1 MYILRSMNLSLL
13 QRVSLGFG
21 GGINSIKTDF
31 FAFFLGFFYL
41 TFLGLDPLLTGTA
54 LLIALIFD
62 AFFDPIIGILSDRI
76 KSKFGR
82 RHVFMSLSII
92 PSAFFY
98 MMIFIP
104 NPDWSQNQIGL
115 FFWLLTS
122 VILTRF
128 FVSIFDIPHRAL
140 FAELGRSYF
149 NNAKVMSSREGYQ
162 WIIAAIH
169 SLVVYTFLGYYEDD
183 PDKWKYI
190 GLFGAGLMIIFGFLS
205 FFGSKILIPK
215 LYSWSNKGA
224 NYINFSKI
232 KSELGV
238 VIQNKSLLIFL
249 LGSLFIQASWGLAN
263 SLSFLTFTSFWD
275 LTPLEI
281 RFFIYAYLFSTVISW
296 QLTPRLIQHLDKEK
310 LVILCL
316 ILLSI
321 THSLPFL
328 LFKLNYLNND
338 DQLDLVI
345 FFFVIISLTG
355 IFSLI
360 SLMTRE
366 SMIPDIIDQV
376 YSDTKYRQ
384 EGAVSSIT
392 SFCSKCMSGV
402 GKFISMFLLWII
414 EFPAGNS
421 TPTQEQLDS
430 LLFIHGPLVSL
441 FFLIPMLIFTQYA
454 LSRKI
459 HHQITTKSL

>member
-1 MYILRSMNLSLL
+1 MNLSLL

-54 LLIALIFD
+54 LLIALICD

-76 KSKFGR
+76 KSRFGR
-82 RHVFMSLSII
+82 RHVFMFLSII

-104 NPDWSQNQIGL
+104 NPDWSENQIGL

-232 KSELGV
+232 KSELSKEFQSKFSFFDSSDPIDIDIDYVFAVGGDGTILRSITYVKDSGV
-238 VIQNKSLLIFL
+238 PVLGINAGRLGFLTSVQKENIGEAVKKIKDNKFSIIDRTLLEVKSNLASKFFSYALNEVTIQRKDTTSLLNISCSINGNYL
-249 LGSLFIQASWGLAN
+249 TNYWSDGLIISSPTGSTGY
-263 SLSFLTFTSFWD
+263 SLSNGGSIVS
-275 LTPLEI
+275 PE
-281 RFFIYAYLFSTVISW
+281 SN
-296 QLTPRLIQHLDKEK
+296 
-310 LVILCL
+310 VILL
-316 ILLSI
+316 NPIAPVSY
-321 THSLPFL
+321 THLTLPT
-328 LFKLNYLNND
+328 
-338 DQLDLVI
+338 I
-345 FFFVIISLTG
+345 
-355 IFSLI
+355 
-360 SLMTRE
+360 
-366 SMIPDIIDQV
+366 
-376 YSDTKYRQ
+376 
-384 EGAVSSIT
+384 
-392 SFCSKCMSGV
+392 CSV
-402 GKFISMFLLWII
+402 
-414 EFPAGNS
+414 
-421 TPTQEQLDS
+421 
-430 LLFIHGPLVSL
+430 
-441 FFLIPMLIFTQYA
+441 
-454 LSRKI
+454 
-459 HHQITTKSL
+459 